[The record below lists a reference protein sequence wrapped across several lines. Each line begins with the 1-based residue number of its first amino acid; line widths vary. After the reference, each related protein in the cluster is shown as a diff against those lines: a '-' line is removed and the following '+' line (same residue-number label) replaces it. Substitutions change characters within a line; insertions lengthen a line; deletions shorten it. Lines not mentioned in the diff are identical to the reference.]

1 MSFELAELAVVF
13 GCLLPGLHT
22 AYTDIKKGVIY
33 DAVTLLIF
41 LAGLVF
47 AVMSKTYVTAF
58 IGSALGFFSFFI
70 AAWITNGSVG
80 GGDIKLAA
88 GIGMWFGYVQTIEI
102 IVIACL
108 ASILF
113 ELIRYWRAGAFKK
126 LFTDRLGPYAQK
138 VLLRFGYR
146 INNVD
151 LAIDA
156 KYASIPFAPFLVFSS
171 WLVYLLHFLI

>member
-1 MSFELAELAVVF
+1 MGFELTELAIVF

-41 LAGLVF
+41 LAGLIF
-47 AVMSKTYVTAF
+47 AVITHSCINAF
-58 IGSALGFFSFFI
+58 IGSALGFFSFFV

-113 ELIRYWRAGAFKK
+113 EFIRYWRAGAFKK
-126 LFTDRLGPYAQK
+126 LFTDRLGPYAKK

-151 LAIDA
+151 LAIDV
-156 KYASIPFAPFLVFSS
+156 KYTSIPFAPFLVFSS
-171 WLVYLLHFLI
+171 WFIWLLH